1 MSVQRKFIWS
11 LVALVTVVTLLAIVF
26 FSISRTSELRQQ
38 VERESALLARELQNS
53 LALTDSLLSQQVQS
67 SMKLL
72 QQRIRQSGAVSQG
85 PVVQVGAVQVADL
98 LIAAQPQANQFQL
111 VDELTAITGGTAT
124 LFSRDGDKFVR
135 ISTNVVTNN
144 QRAIGTLLAPD
155 GAAIKAIMQDQ
166 SFYGA
171 VDILGNPFI
180 TAYEPLR
187 NTEQQVIGI
196 AYVGYKADLQ
206 ALSKLVADSRLLQ
219 QGFVA
224 LLDRN
229 GVVRAHSAH
238 LSAEQVSQILAQPS
252 GWQLR
257 HDEFTPW
264 HYRLVL
270 GYNLAELNAM
280 VRHDVMLTSFFV
292 VLGGIATVLLVFV
305 LLQKIVVQKVQQ
317 SIVALDGITQGG
329 GDLTKRLNNNSR
341 DEFGAM
347 ARSFDLL
354 LQQLADT
361 IRTLGGQ
368 TKQLLQS
375 AAALSD
381 IAQLSESEVNRQ
393 THETEQASDAVSRL
407 ADAAQMVANHA
418 SDAEQTTQQ
427 VRQTTAQAMQSLQLA
442 AEGTEQQ
449 LAAAAESATSIE
461 TLAQSSQD
469 IGRVLDVINGI
480 AEQTNLL
487 ALNAAIEA
495 ARAGEQGR
503 GFSVVADEVR
513 LLAGRT
519 QASTGEIK
527 RMIEQLQ
534 LVVKAI
540 QQQNQQYQ
548 HNVLQ
553 HETQAKAA
561 CNAMQ
566 QVLDSIEQIYQLNTG
581 IAGAAAE
588 QVQVAALVRQQTSQ
602 ILQSA
607 RQNAGH
613 AHTTMS
619 ASQQL
624 QQLAQ
629 HFDQV
634 LRRYRA

>member
-11 LVALVTVVTLLAIVF
+11 LVALMTVVTLFAIVF
-26 FSISRTSELRQQ
+26 FSISRMSEIKHQ

-53 LALTDSLLSQQVQS
+53 LALTDALLSQQVQS

-72 QQRIRQSGAVSQG
+72 QQRIQQRGDVSQG
-85 PVVQVGAVQVADL
+85 PIVQVGSAQVADL
-98 LIAAQPQANQFQL
+98 LIADQPQANQFQL

-144 QRAIGTLLAPD
+144 QRAVGTLLAPD
-155 GAAIKAIMQDQ
+155 GAAVKAVLQDKP
-166 SFYGA
+166 FYGA

-180 TAYEPLR
+180 TGYEPLR
-187 NTEQQVIGI
+187 NAQQQVIGI

-238 LSAEQVSQILAQPS
+238 LSAEQVSQILAQPA

-257 HDEFTPW
+257 QDEFSPW
-264 HYRLVL
+264 QYRLVL
-270 GYNLAELNAM
+270 GYNLAELNAT

-292 VLGGIATVLLVFV
+292 LLGGIATVLLVFV

-354 LQQLADT
+354 LQQLAET
-361 IRTLGGQ
+361 IRTLGSQ

-375 AAALSD
+375 SAALSD
-381 IAQLSESEVNRQ
+381 IAQLSESEVKRQ
-393 THETEQASDAVSRL
+393 TDETEQASDAVSRL
-407 ADAAQMVANHA
+407 AEAAQTVANHA

-449 LAAAAESATSIE
+449 LAAAAESAASIDS
-461 TLAQSSQD
+461 LAQSSQN
-469 IGRVLDVINGI
+469 IGRVLEVINGI

-519 QASTGEIK
+519 QTSTGEIK

-534 LVVKAI
+534 LVVKSI

-553 HETQAKAA
+553 HEHQAKAA

-588 QVQVAALVRQQTSQ
+588 QVQVAAIVRQQTSQ

-634 LRRYRA
+634 LQRYRA

>member
-1 MSVQRKFIWS
+1 M
-11 LVALVTVVTLLAIVF
+11 
-26 FSISRTSELRQQ
+26 
-38 VERESALLARELQNS
+38 
-53 LALTDSLLSQQVQS
+53 
-67 SMKLL
+67 
-72 QQRIRQSGAVSQG
+72 
-85 PVVQVGAVQVADL
+85 
-98 LIAAQPQANQFQL
+98 
-111 VDELTAITGGTAT
+111 
-124 LFSRDGDKFVR
+124 
-135 ISTNVVTNN
+135 
-144 QRAIGTLLAPD
+144 
-155 GAAIKAIMQDQ
+155 
-166 SFYGA
+166 
-171 VDILGNPFI
+171 
-180 TAYEPLR
+180 
-187 NTEQQVIGI
+187 
-196 AYVGYKADLQ
+196 Q

-238 LSAEQVSQILAQPS
+238 LSAEQVNQIVAQPA

-257 HDEFTPW
+257 QDEFSPW
-264 HYRLVL
+264 QYRLVL
-270 GYNLAELNAM
+270 GYNLAELNTT

-361 IRTLGGQ
+361 IRTLGSQ

-381 IAQLSESEVNRQ
+381 IAQLSESEVKRQ

-407 ADAAQMVANHA
+407 AEAAQTVANHA

-449 LAAAAESATSIE
+449 LAAAAESAASIE
-461 TLAQSSQD
+461 TLAQSSQN

-519 QASTGEIK
+519 QTSTGEIK

-566 QVLDSIEQIYQLNTG
+566 QVLTSIEQIYQLNTG

-607 RQNAGH
+607 RQNADH

-634 LRRYRA
+634 LQRYRA

>member
-11 LVALVTVVTLLAIVF
+11 LVALVAVVTLLAIVF
-26 FSISRTSELRQQ
+26 FSISRTTELRQQ

-67 SMKLL
+67 SIKLF
-72 QQRIRQSGAVSQG
+72 QQRIRQAGAVRQG
-85 PVVQVGAVQVADL
+85 AKVQVGAVQVADL
-98 LIAAQPQANQFQL
+98 LIADQPQANQFQL

-124 LFSRDGDKFVR
+124 LFSRDGDQFVR

-144 QRAIGTLLAPD
+144 QRATGTMLAPD
-155 GAAIKAIMQDQ
+155 GAAIKAILQDQ
-166 SFYGA
+166 PFYGA
-171 VDILGNPFI
+171 VDILGNPFV

-206 ALSKLVADSRLLQ
+206 ALSQLVADSRLLQ

-238 LSAEQVSQILAQPS
+238 LSAEQVSQILAQPT

-257 HDEFTPW
+257 QDAFKPW
-264 HYRLVL
+264 QYRLVL
-270 GYNLAELNAM
+270 GYNLAELNAI

-368 TKQLLQS
+368 TKQLLKS

-381 IAQLSESEVNRQ
+381 IAQLSETEVKRQ
-393 THETEQASDAVSRL
+393 TEETEQASAAVSKL
-407 ADAAQMVANHA
+407 ADAAQMVASHA

-427 VRQTTAQAMQSLQLA
+427 VRQTTARAMQSLQLA

-449 LAAAAESATSIE
+449 LAAAGESATSIA

-561 CNAMQ
+561 CDAMQ
-566 QVLDSIEQIYQLNTG
+566 QVLASIEQIYQLNTG

-634 LRRYRA
+634 LQRYRA

>member
-1 MSVQRKFIWS
+1 M
-11 LVALVTVVTLLAIVF
+11 
-26 FSISRTSELRQQ
+26 
-38 VERESALLARELQNS
+38 
-53 LALTDSLLSQQVQS
+53 
-67 SMKLL
+67 
-72 QQRIRQSGAVSQG
+72 
-85 PVVQVGAVQVADL
+85 
-98 LIAAQPQANQFQL
+98 
-111 VDELTAITGGTAT
+111 
-124 LFSRDGDKFVR
+124 
-135 ISTNVVTNN
+135 
-144 QRAIGTLLAPD
+144 
-155 GAAIKAIMQDQ
+155 
-166 SFYGA
+166 
-171 VDILGNPFI
+171 
-180 TAYEPLR
+180 
-187 NTEQQVIGI
+187 
-196 AYVGYKADLQ
+196 
-206 ALSKLVADSRLLQ
+206 
-219 QGFVA
+219 
-224 LLDRN
+224 
-229 GVVRAHSAH
+229 
-238 LSAEQVSQILAQPS
+238 
-252 GWQLR
+252 
-257 HDEFTPW
+257 
-264 HYRLVL
+264 L
-270 GYNLAELNAM
+270 GYNLAELNAT
-280 VRHDVMLTSFFV
+280 VRHDVMPTSFFV
-292 VLGGIATVLLVFV
+292 LLGGIATVLLVFV

-317 SIVALDGITQGG
+317 SFVALDGITQGG
-329 GDLTKRLNNNSR
+329 GDLAKRLNNNSR

-354 LQQLADT
+354 LQQLAET
-361 IRTLGGQ
+361 IRTLGSQ

-375 AAALSD
+375 AAVLSD
-381 IAQLSESEVNRQ
+381 IAQLSGSEVKRQ
-393 THETEQASDAVSRL
+393 TDETEQASDAVSRL
-407 ADAAQMVANHA
+407 AEAAQTVANHA

-449 LAAAAESATSIE
+449 LAAAAESAASIDS
-461 TLAQSSQD
+461 LAQSSQN
-469 IGRVLDVINGI
+469 IGRVLEVINGI

-534 LVVKAI
+534 LVVKSI

-553 HETQAKAA
+553 HEHQAKAA
-561 CNAMQ
+561 CYAMQ

-581 IAGAAAE
+581 IAGAVAE
-588 QVQVAALVRQQTSQ
+588 QVQVAAIVRQQTSQ

-634 LRRYRA
+634 LQRYRA